1 MLQIETLCT
10 RRWTRIFQ
18 PKDNNRADIC
28 NICSIILTVQ
38 CSGFVN
44 YNHKKT
50 IWNSRKLSMTLNYHK
65 RDQLNAILTVPIR
78 VHWGVSFPF
87 GFQIKWLLI
96 SFLLNQKVLFVFFSG
111 HLKYTSGLT
120 SPGWGEGTGK
130 FRVSPDQLF
139 YIGEVAFFSPH

>member
-1 MLQIETLCT
+1 
-10 RRWTRIFQ
+10 
-18 PKDNNRADIC
+18 
-28 NICSIILTVQ
+28 
-38 CSGFVN
+38 
-44 YNHKKT
+44 
-50 IWNSRKLSMTLNYHK
+50 MTLNYHK

-130 FRVSPDQLF
+130 FRASPDQLF
-139 YIGEVAFFSPH
+139 YIGEVAFFSPHQHITSSSNADLLNPKLRRASTSCKPAPIPTPTSGEIYVEKASSVSAIVNNWPHSVC